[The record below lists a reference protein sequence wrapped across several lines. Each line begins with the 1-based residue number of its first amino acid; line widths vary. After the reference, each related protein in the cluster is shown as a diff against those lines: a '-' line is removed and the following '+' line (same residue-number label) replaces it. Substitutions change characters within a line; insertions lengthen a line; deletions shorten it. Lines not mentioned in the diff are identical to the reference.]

1 MYFIEYQK
9 KNALLDILDKKL
21 IEEFYLLALVDIVNG
36 KDINELEETIKLYEE
51 EEHYEACAGILKAI
65 HESGY
70 LTIKEIIQ
78 RNKL

>member
-1 MYFIEYQK
+1 LK
-9 KNALLDILDKKL
+9 KDI

-51 EEHYEACAGILKAI
+51 DEQYEACAGIKKAI
-65 HESGY
+65 HESGF

>member
-1 MYFIEYQK
+1 M
-9 KNALLDILDKKL
+9 DKKK

-51 EEHYEACAGILKAI
+51 DEQYEACAGIQKAI
-65 HESGY
+65 HESGF

>member
-1 MYFIEYQK
+1 MK
-9 KNALLDILDKKL
+9 KDI

-51 EEHYEACAGILKAI
+51 DEQYEACAGIQKAI
-65 HESGY
+65 HESGF
-70 LTIKEIIQ
+70 LTIKEIIE

>member
-1 MYFIEYQK
+1 MK
-9 KNALLDILDKKL
+9 KDI

-51 EEHYEACAGILKAI
+51 DEQYEACAGIKKAI
-65 HESGY
+65 HESGF